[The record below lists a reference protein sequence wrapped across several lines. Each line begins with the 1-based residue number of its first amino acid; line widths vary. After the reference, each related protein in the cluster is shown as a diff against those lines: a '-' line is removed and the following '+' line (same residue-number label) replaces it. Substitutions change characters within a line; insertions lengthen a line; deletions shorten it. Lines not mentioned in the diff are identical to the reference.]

1 MPTEAPKKLDLEQI
15 ATFKRDGFVF
25 PVPALT
31 ADDVATF
38 NDGITRAE
46 AHIGG
51 SLMGFEG
58 KYRANLHLLCKW
70 ANDLVR
76 HPVVLDAVEDLI
88 GPDIL
93 VWTSR
98 FFIKEAHQEDGA
110 AWHQDAT
117 YFDLD
122 PPDMVTP
129 WVALSDAPIESG
141 CMEVVPG
148 SPTFGQLQHQ
158 SGIAKSSLNLGG
170 QAIVENFDD
179 SKTVF
184 GALKTGEMSIHHCRL
199 VHRSGGNN
207 CDFRRIGLAIPY
219 IPTYVKRPH
228 GMRMPAML
236 VRGKDTYG
244 HFDLVGGANED
255 FAPEA
260 VTLHDKVFD
269 MYVTAHKEQRVRHE
283 SALPAE

>member
-1 MPTEAPKKLDLEQI
+1 MPDKTPKKLNPDQI
-15 ATFKRDGFVF
+15 ETFKRDGFVF
-25 PVPALT
+25 PVPALS
-31 ADDVATF
+31 ADDVAYF
-38 NDGITRAE
+38 NNGITRAE

-51 SLMGFEG
+51 PIMGFEG
-58 KYRANLHLLCKW
+58 KYRANMHLLCKW

-76 HPVVLDAVEDLI
+76 HPAILDAVEDLI

-98 FFIKEAHQEDGA
+98 FFIKEPHQADGA

-141 CMEVVPG
+141 CMEAVPG
-148 SPTFGQLQHQ
+148 SAQLGQLQHQ

-170 QAIVENFDD
+170 QMIVEEFDQ
-179 SKTVF
+179 STTVF
-184 GALKTGEMSIHHCRL
+184 GALKAGEISIHHCHL
-199 VHRSGGNN
+199 VHRSGGND

-219 IPTYVKRPH
+219 IPTSVKRPH

-236 VRGKDTYG
+236 VRGEDKYG
-244 HFDLVGGANED
+244 HFDLVDGASQD
-255 FAPEA
+255 FTPDG
-260 VTLHDKVFD
+260 VTLHDKIFS
-269 MYVTAHKEQRVRHE
+269 MYVDAHKEQRVRHE
-283 SALPAE
+283 AALS